1 MARKEFA
8 LMAAVA
14 MAAGIVGGLLS
25 GALIRGEPVVAQEA
39 PPSVKVLAA
48 EELRLTG
55 PDGKLRARLAAQ
67 TDGAASL
74 AFYDGSG
81 HIRAEMG
88 VNAAGVSELAL
99 YDQAGKQRK
108 PEGFAYLFVLPN
120 GGPRLS
126 LVGDAANLTVASPQL
141 VSHATLKVEPDH
153 NPVLSLEGHGKGS
166 ALLTMLHDGNPSFV
180 LYDPEGYRR
189 AMLEVSEMGAKG
201 KGPPRS
207 ALMLLDK
214 NEKLIWSAP

>member
-1 MARKEFA
+1 MAGI
-8 LMAAVA
+8 A
-14 MAAGIVGGLLS
+14 MAAGIIGGLMS
-25 GALIRGEPVVAQEA
+25 GSLIWGEPVLAQESSA
-39 PPSVKVLAA
+39 PVKVLAA
-48 EELRLTG
+48 EEFRLIG
-55 PDGKLRARLAAQ
+55 QDGKVRARLAAQ
-67 TDGAASL
+67 ADGAEGL
-74 AFYDGSG
+74 TFYDGSG
-81 HIRAEMG
+81 KIRAEFG

-153 NPVLSLEGHGKGS
+153 IPVLSLEGHGKGS

-180 LYDPEGYRR
+180 LYDPDGYRR

>member
-1 MARKEFA
+1 MTRTDTAYM
-8 LMAAVA
+8 LAVA
-14 MAAGIVGGLLS
+14 MGAGLIGGLVS
-25 GALIRGEPVVAQEA
+25 GFVFRGEPVIAQE
-39 PPSVKVLAA
+39 PSRAAKVVA
-48 EELRLTG
+48 EELRIVTK
-55 PDGKLRARLAAQ
+55 DGTVRAVLGAQ
-67 TDGAASL
+67 ADDAASL
-74 AFYDGSG
+74 TFYDGKG
-81 HIRAEMG
+81 KVRAEVG
-88 VNAAGVSELAL
+88 LNAAGVSELAL

-141 VSHATLKVEPDH
+141 AGHATLKVEPSH
-153 NPVLSLEGHGKGS
+153 APVLSLEGPNMGA

>member
-1 MARKEFA
+1 MTRKESVC
-8 LMAAVA
+8 MVVVA
-14 MAAGIVGGLLS
+14 MATGLVGGMLS
-25 GALIRGEPVVAQEA
+25 GWLVRGEPVIAQETA
-39 PPSVKVLAA
+39 SPAKVVAA
-48 EELRLTG
+48 EEFRLVDR
-55 PDGKLRARLAAQ
+55 DGKPRAGLVAQ
-67 TDGAASL
+67 DGGAASL

-81 HIRAEMG
+81 KIRAEFG

-126 LVGDAANLTVASPQL
+126 LVGDAANLTVAGPQL
-141 VSHATLKVEPDH
+141 AGHATLKVEPDH
-153 NPVLSLEGHGKGS
+153 TPVLSLEGHGKGA

-189 AMLEVSEMGAKG
+189 AMLEVSEMAAKG
-201 KGPPRS
+201 KGAPRS
-207 ALMLLDK
+207 GLMLLDK
-214 NEKLIWSAP
+214 SEKLIWSAP

>member
-1 MARKEFA
+1 MTRKESVCMAVMA
-8 LMAAVA
+8 LMA
-14 MAAGIVGGLLS
+14 GLVGGVLS
-25 GALIRGEPVVAQEA
+25 GLAIRGEPVIAQESSS
-39 PPSVKVLAA
+39 PVKVLSA
-48 EELRLTG
+48 EEVRIVG
-55 PDGKLRARLAAQ
+55 KDGKVRTVIGGQA
-67 TDGAASL
+67 DGAAYIT
-74 AFYDGSG
+74 FYDGKG
-81 HIRAEMG
+81 TVRAEMG
-88 VNAAGVSELAL
+88 MNAAGVSELAL

-141 VSHATLKVEPDH
+141 AGHATLKVEPSH
-153 NPVLSLEGHGKGS
+153 IPVLSLEGQNMGA

-201 KGPPRS
+201 KGPPRT

-214 NEKLIWSAP
+214 DEKLIWSAP

>member
-1 MARKEFA
+1 MMRKETVV
-8 LMAAVA
+8 MAGIA
-14 MAAGIVGGLLS
+14 MAAGLVGGLLS
-25 GALIRGEPVVAQEA
+25 GAPLLGEPVIAQESLL
-39 PPSVKVLAA
+39 PVKVLAA
-48 EELRLTG
+48 QEIRLIG
-55 PDGKLRARLAAQ
+55 PDGKVRARLVAQ
-67 TDGAASL
+67 ADGAEGL
-74 AFYDGSG
+74 TFYDGSG
-81 HIRAEMG
+81 QIRAEVG

-99 YDQAGKQRK
+99 YDQSGKQRK

-141 VSHATLKVEPDH
+141 ASHATLKVEPDH

-166 ALLTMLHDGNPSFV
+166 VLLTMLHDGNPSFV

>member
-1 MARKEFA
+1 MTRKESILLA
-8 LMAAVA
+8 GIAG
-14 MAAGIVGGLLS
+14 AAGLIGGMLS
-25 GALIRGEPVVAQEA
+25 GALLGGEPVIAQEPA
-39 PPSVKVLAA
+39 PPAKVVAA
-48 EELRLTG
+48 EEFRLVG
-55 PDGKLRARLAAQ
+55 KDGKARASLSAQ
-67 TDGAASL
+67 ADGAASL
-74 AFYDGSG
+74 VFYDGSG
-81 HIRAEMG
+81 KIRAEFG
-88 VNAAGVSELAL
+88 INAAGVSELAL

-141 VSHATLKVEPDH
+141 ASHATLKVEPDR

-180 LYDPEGYRR
+180 LYDTDGYRR

>member
-1 MARKEFA
+1 MLLAGI
-8 LMAAVA
+8 A
-14 MAAGIVGGLLS
+14 MAAGLIGGLLS
-25 GALIRGEPVVAQEA
+25 GGMIKDETVIAQETPA
-39 PPSVKVLAA
+39 PVKVVTA
-48 EELRLTG
+48 EEFRLVG
-55 PDGKLRARLAAQ
+55 KDGKARAGLVARD
-67 TDGAASL
+67 DGAASL

-81 HIRAEMG
+81 KIRAEMG

-141 VSHATLKVEPDH
+141 ASHATLKVEPDH

>member
-1 MARKEFA
+1 MTRTDTAYM
-8 LMAAVA
+8 LAVA
-14 MAAGIVGGLLS
+14 MGAGLIGGLVS
-25 GALIRGEPVVAQEA
+25 GFVFRGEPVIAQE
-39 PPSVKVLAA
+39 PSGAAKVVA
-48 EELRLTG
+48 EELRIVAK
-55 PDGKLRARLAAQ
+55 DGTVRAILGAQ
-67 TDGAASL
+67 ADGAASL
-74 AFYDGSG
+74 TFYDGKG
-81 HIRAEMG
+81 KVRAEVG
-88 VNAAGVSELAL
+88 LNAAGVSELAL

-126 LVGDAANLTVASPQL
+126 LVGEAANLTVASPQL
-141 VSHATLKVEPDH
+141 AGHATLKVEPSH
-153 NPVLSLEGHGKGS
+153 VPVLSLEGHNMGA

>member
-1 MARKEFA
+1 M
-8 LMAAVA
+8 LVAAMA
-14 MAAGIVGGLLS
+14 MAAGLVGGLLS
-25 GALIRGEPVVAQEA
+25 GALIRVEPLIAQEA
-39 PPSVKVLAA
+39 PPAVNVVAA
-48 EELRLTG
+48 EEFRLVG
-55 PDGKLRARLAAQ
+55 RDGKARAGLSAQ
-67 TDGAASL
+67 ADGAASL

-81 HIRAEMG
+81 KIRAELG
-88 VNAAGVSELAL
+88 VNAADVSELAL

-126 LVGDAANLTVASPQL
+126 LVGDAANLTVASSQL
-141 VSHATLKVEPDH
+141 AGHATLKVEPDH
-153 NPVLSLEGHGKGS
+153 TPVLSLEGRGKGS

-189 AMLEVSEMGAKG
+189 AMLEVSEMAAKG
-201 KGPPRS
+201 KGAPRS
-207 ALMLLDK
+207 GLMLLDK

>member
-1 MARKEFA
+1 MTRKESV
-8 LMAAVA
+8 LMAVVA

-25 GALIRGEPVVAQEA
+25 EALLRGEPVIAQETLA
-39 PPSVKVLAA
+39 PVKVVTA
-48 EELRLTG
+48 EEFRLIG
-55 PDGKLRARLAAQ
+55 KDGKARAGFAAHES
-67 TDGAASL
+67 GATSL

-81 HIRAEMG
+81 KIRAEMG
-88 VNAAGVSELAL
+88 INAAGVSELAL

-126 LVGDAANLTVASPQL
+126 LVGDAANLTVAGPQL

-153 NPVLSLEGHGKGS
+153 TPVLSLEGHGKGS

-201 KGPPRS
+201 KGAPRS

>member
-1 MARKEFA
+1 
-8 LMAAVA
+8 
-14 MAAGIVGGLLS
+14 MAAGLVGGLLS
-25 GALIRGEPVVAQEA
+25 GALLRGESVIAQESS
-39 PPSVKVLAA
+39 PSVKVLAA
-48 EELRLTG
+48 EEFRLIG
-55 PDGKLRARLAAQ
+55 PDGKVRARLVAQ
-67 TDGAASL
+67 ADGAEGL
-74 AFYDGSG
+74 MFYDGSG
-81 HIRAEMG
+81 KIRAEMG

-214 NEKLIWSAP
+214 NEKLLWSAP

>member
-1 MARKEFA
+1 MTRADTA
-8 LMAAVA
+8 YMLMVA
-14 MAAGIVGGLLS
+14 MGAGLIGGLVS
-25 GALIRGEPVVAQEA
+25 GVLLRGEPVIAQEPSGA
-39 PPSVKVLAA
+39 PKVVA
-48 EELRLTG
+48 EEIRIVA
-55 PDGKLRARLAAQ
+55 K
-67 TDGAASL
+67 DGAVRAVLGVQADGATGLS
-74 AFYDGSG
+74 FYDGTG
-81 HIRAEMG
+81 KVRAEMG
-88 VNAAGVSELAL
+88 LNAAGVSELAL

-141 VSHATLKVEPDH
+141 TGHATLKVEPSH
-153 NPVLSLEGHGKGS
+153 VPVLSLEGHNMGA

-214 NEKLIWSAP
+214 NEKVFWSAP